1 MVVRDEFPADLALQT
16 AVPDPKVAVAVAVAV
31 EVARAR
37 EPPAEVLFA
46 PVAFAR
52 PVRSTL
58 SGIGVMRLQASYA
71 RCG

>member
-1 MVVRDEFPADLALQT
+1 MVVRGEFPEDLVLQI
-16 AVPDPKVAVAVAVAV
+16 AVQGLRVAVVV
-31 EVARAR
+31 EVVRAG

-46 PVAFAR
+46 PAGFAR
-52 PVRSTL
+52 PFCSTL

>member
-1 MVVRDEFPADLALQT
+1 VVVRDEFPADLALQT
-16 AVPDPKVAVAVAVAV
+16 AVPDPKVAVAV
-31 EVARAR
+31 EVVRAR

-46 PVAFAR
+46 PVDFAR

>member
-16 AVPDPKVAVAVAVAV
+16 AVPDPKVAVAVAV

-71 RCG
+71 RFG